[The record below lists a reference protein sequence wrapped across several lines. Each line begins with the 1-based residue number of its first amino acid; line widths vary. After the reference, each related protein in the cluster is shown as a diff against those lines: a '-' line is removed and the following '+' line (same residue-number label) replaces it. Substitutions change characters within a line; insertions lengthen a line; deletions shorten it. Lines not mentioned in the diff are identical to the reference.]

1 MAEQAKYLGKSGN
14 RGQPALVF
22 EPRASQPIEVVFPAT
37 GVFVLE
43 SRHGRPFRMPDTV
56 HDFLK
61 VVCVFSGEGRLVRG
75 PARDPLRPGDV
86 ALVPAGCRHRIE
98 DVRPLSLYAVCVR
111 PEVLAGSAASAGG
124 LGNYRLFRSSPGIG
138 EVRGLIRALLHEQTL
153 RRPGGEALI
162 LGLTWQLLGRLLR
175 AAGAGGRRATERV
188 AGPQLARVRMAA
200 YARDLERR
208 FFEPLRI
215 DAEAARLG
223 LSRRRFTQ
231 LFREEAGDSWLNA
244 VRAHRLAHARR
255 LLRDTGR
262 SVASICFEC
271 GFEDLSNFY
280 RAFRA
285 AEQASPDAWRRRKTG
300 P

>member
-1 MAEQAKYLGKSGN
+1 MVERARKLGKTGN
-14 RGQPALVF
+14 PAYRGRMF
-22 EPRASQPIEVVFPAT
+22 EPRASQPIKVVFPPA

-43 SRHGRPFRMPDTV
+43 SRHGRPFRMVDTV

-61 VVCVFSGEGRLVRG
+61 VVCVFSGEGRMVRG
-75 PARDPLRPGDV
+75 PRRDPLRAGDV
-86 ALVPAGCRHRIE
+86 VLVPAGCRHRIE

-111 PEVLAGSAASAGG
+111 QEVVAAAKPSDGG
-124 LGNYRLFRSSPGIG
+124 LGNYRVFKSSPGG
-138 EVRGLIRALLHEQTL
+138 SELRGLIRELLHEQTL
-153 RRPGGEALI
+153 QRPGSEALM

-175 AAGAGGRRATERV
+175 TAAGPSAAVERME
-188 AGPQLARVRMAA
+188 GPQLTRVRMAA
-200 YARDLERR
+200 YARELERR

-223 LSRRRFTQ
+223 LGRRRFTQ
-231 LFREEAGDSWLNA
+231 LFREETGKSWLEA
-244 VRAHRLAHARR
+244 VRAHRLEHARR

-262 SVASICFEC
+262 SVGSICFEC

-285 AEQASPDAWRRRKTG
+285 AERASPDAWRRK
-300 P
+300 